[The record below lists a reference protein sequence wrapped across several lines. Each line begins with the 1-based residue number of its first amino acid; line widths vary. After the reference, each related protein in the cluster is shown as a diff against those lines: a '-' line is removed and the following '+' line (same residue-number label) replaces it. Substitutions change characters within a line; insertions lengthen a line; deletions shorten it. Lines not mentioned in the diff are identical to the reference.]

1 MPKRLLA
8 VTFVFVAAAAS
19 CGGNGTI
26 TIDGRTAN
34 DHGTAEVSGES
45 TLEFEL
51 DDFYFGPTV
60 LRGEPGQMLALE
72 AFNEGGEAHTFTIAE
87 EGIDVVLEPER
98 ETTIEI
104 TFPDSGTVVFV
115 CRFHSGQG
123 MNGALEIA

>member
-8 VTFVFVAAAAS
+8 VTLVVVAAAAS

-34 DHGTAEVSGES
+34 DHGTAEVAGES
-45 TLEFEL
+45 TREFEV
-51 DDFYFGPTV
+51 DDFYCGPTV

-104 TFPDSGTVVFV
+104 TFPDSGPVVFV
-115 CRFHSGQG
+115 CRFHSGPG
-123 MNGALEIA
+123 LK